1 MSARGLL
8 RPRTAVAAACP
19 AFTAARP
26 GVGAFACRTAS
37 VGAASMP
44 TVCLPS
50 AGRPQLFTRD
60 PAFALR
66 LTGGHGKPTRERGR
80 PVRLGM
86 VTVGRYWPFAT
97 HWAVQVQDTWYEVGG
112 ASKEDTHSSM
122 VVVASQGQRSS
133 KGADPSRFG
142 HVGYSRRSDEDTA
155 VFVEEWKARNPS
167 YSFTEENCQVFAR
180 ELITWL
186 TEAKHRPLPMMDSGV
201 GGNRKR
207 GPSTWSGVERSEG
220 SFQAYAGATVANV
233 QAHRKLLNGSLQ
245 GPAASASLLLG
256 RRGVGAFFEAELGR
270 LEVGLG
276 PLRVALH
283 VNANTGAGIRNRGVE
298 AKALG
303 FGGTAGANGVSISSP
318 FFTVGLGQR

>member
-1 MSARGLL
+1 M
-8 RPRTAVAAACP
+8 
-19 AFTAARP
+19 
-26 GVGAFACRTAS
+26 
-37 VGAASMP
+37 
-44 TVCLPS
+44 
-50 AGRPQLFTRD
+50 
-60 PAFALR
+60 
-66 LTGGHGKPTRERGR
+66 
-80 PVRLGM
+80 
-86 VTVGRYWPFAT
+86 
-97 HWAVQVQDTWYEVGG
+97 
-112 ASKEDTHSSM
+112 
-122 VVVASQGQRSS
+122 
-133 KGADPSRFG
+133 
-142 HVGYSRRSDEDTA
+142 
-155 VFVEEWKARNPS
+155 
-167 YSFTEENCQVFAR
+167 FAR
-180 ELITWL
+180 ELVTWL

-201 GGNRKR
+201 GGDRKR

-233 QAHRKLLNGSLQ
+233 HAHRKLLNGSLQ

-303 FGGTAGANGVSISSP
+303 FGCTAGANGVSISSP